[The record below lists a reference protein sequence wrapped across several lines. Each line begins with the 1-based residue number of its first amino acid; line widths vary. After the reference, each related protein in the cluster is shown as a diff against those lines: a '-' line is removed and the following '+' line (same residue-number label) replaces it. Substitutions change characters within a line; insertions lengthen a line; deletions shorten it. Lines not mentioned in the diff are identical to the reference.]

1 MDKTQKKI
9 FELISS
15 DMKTIKEMEKRGASL
30 DSYARLYK
38 ALLLLCFLILFV
50 FILIGTGIWIDL

>member
-1 MDKTQKKI
+1 
-9 FELISS
+9 
-15 DMKTIKEMEKRGASL
+15 MKTIKEMEKRGASL